1 LIRSLAAFGLS
12 EELLWVWQAM
22 RLASIEPSRLTYNC
36 LLDGLVNAGLLDTAI
51 NVFDA
56 MSTEDR
62 VRPDVVSYNILIKGY
77 CRAGGTQD
85 AMARLADMREQAE
98 LTR

>member
-1 LIRSLAAFGLS
+1 MIRSLAAFGLS
-12 EELLWVWQAM
+12 EELLWAWQAM
-22 RLASIEPSRLTYNC
+22 RLAGVEPSRLTYNC

-77 CRAGGTQD
+77 CRAGRT
-85 AMARLADMREQAE
+85 
-98 LTR
+98 